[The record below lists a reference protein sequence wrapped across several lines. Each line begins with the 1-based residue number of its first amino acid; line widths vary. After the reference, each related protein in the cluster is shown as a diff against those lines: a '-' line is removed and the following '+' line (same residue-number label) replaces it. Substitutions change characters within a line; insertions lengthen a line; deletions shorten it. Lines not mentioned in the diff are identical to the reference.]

1 MKIVILDGYAL
12 NPGDISWKEVSALGE
27 VVLYDRTKAED
38 IVCRIGDAEI
48 ILTNKTLITKEVINA
63 CPNLK
68 YIGVLATGYNTIDLD
83 AAKEKGIIVTN
94 IPDYSTPSVCQF
106 VFALLLEMCSKV
118 QIHNESVHSGEW
130 VKSLDFCY
138 WKTPLIELAGKNFGI
153 LGYGNI
159 GSSVA
164 KTAKTFGMNVLCCT
178 RTPQKIS
185 KDSGVIPVSLDE
197 LFEKSHIISLHAPLT
212 VETKF
217 IINSNSIK
225 KMQTG
230 VLIINTARG
239 PLVKEDDMLKALESG
254 KVGFYGADVVSKEP
268 MEQNNPLLHAPNCI
282 LTPHIAWATKES
294 RSRLIHIAAKNI
306 ESYLNGNCQN
316 SLT

>member
-1 MKIVILDGYAL
+1 MKIVVLDGYAL
-12 NPGDISWKEVSALGE
+12 NPGDISWQEVSNLGE
-27 VVLYDRTKAED
+27 IVLYDRTRPED
-38 IVCRIGDAEI
+38 TVSRIGDAEI

-68 YIGVLATGYNTIDLD
+68 YVGVLATGYNTIDLEV
-83 AAKEKGIIVTN
+83 AKEKGIIVTN

-106 VFALLLEMCSKV
+106 VFALLFEMCSKV
-118 QIHNESVHSGEW
+118 QLHNESVHSGDW
-130 VKSLDFCY
+130 VNSPDFCY
-138 WKTPLIELAGKNFGI
+138 WKAPLIELSGKNLGI

-164 KTAKTFGMNVLCCT
+164 RTAKTFGMNVLCYT
-178 RTPQKIS
+178 RNPKRIPC
-185 KDSGVIPVSLDE
+185 DSGVIAVSLDE

-212 VETKF
+212 AETEY
-217 IINSNSIK
+217 IINSKSIE
-225 KMQTG
+225 KMQPG
-230 VLIINTARG
+230 VFIINTARG
-239 PLVKEDDMLKALESG
+239 PLVQEYDMLKALQAG

-268 MEQNNPLLHAPNCI
+268 MDKDNPLLQAPNCI

-294 RSRLIHIAAKNI
+294 RSRLINIAAKNI
-306 ESYLNGNCQN
+306 EAYLKGQPQN